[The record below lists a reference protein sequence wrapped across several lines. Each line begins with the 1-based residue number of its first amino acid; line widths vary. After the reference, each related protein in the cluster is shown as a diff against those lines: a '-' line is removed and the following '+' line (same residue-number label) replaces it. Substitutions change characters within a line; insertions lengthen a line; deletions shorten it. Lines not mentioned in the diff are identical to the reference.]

1 MPNKHPNEHKR
12 LLKNKEVQKWIGIS
26 RTAIYNKLKEKS
38 PYYDP
43 EFPKPI
49 QISAKS
55 IAWIEEEIED
65 YIQFCK
71 THTRFQNS
79 IDCKKSTANKGGAK

>member
-1 MPNKHPNEHKR
+1 MANKHKNEHKR
-12 LLKNKEVQKWIGIS
+12 LLRNKEVQIYIGIS

-49 QISAKS
+49 QIGAKS
-55 IAWIEEEIED
+55 IVWIEEEIED

-71 THTRFQNS
+71 THTRFQNAVG
-79 IDCKKSTANKGGAK
+79 CKKTTDNKGGAK

>member
-1 MPNKHPNEHKR
+1 MPDKHLKEHKR
-12 LLKNKEVQKWIGIS
+12 LLRNKEVQDYIGIS

-43 EFPKPI
+43 KFPRPI
-49 QISAKS
+49 QIGAKS
-55 IAWIEEEIED
+55 IVWIEEEIED

-71 THTRFQNS
+71 THTRSQN
-79 IDCKKSTANKGGAK
+79 IIETKKTPKNIGDV